1 MAIGYTWDVSTVD
14 TYPTKDS
21 KSDVVYNVHWRLT
34 ATDDTNKDSDG
45 NNWAATSYG
54 SQGVDTS
61 DLSSFIAFA
70 DLKASDVQGW
80 VEAALGADEVTALKA
95 GLDAQIAEK
104 RIDILLNKT
113 REEIAKDYVTKQE
126 VKEGMNVLMD
136 RLEKLHEKVDKLFE
150 VK

>member
-45 NNWAATSYG
+45 NNWTASTYG

-61 DLSSFIAFA
+61 DLSSFTAFA

-95 GLDAQIAEK
+95 RLDAQIAEL
-104 RIDILLNKT
+104 IT
-113 REEIAKDYVTKQE
+113 PTSVTKTI
-126 VKEGMNVLMD
+126 G
-136 RLEKLHEKVDKLFE
+136 
-150 VK
+150 

>member
-1 MAIGYTWDVSTVD
+1 MAIGYTWDVSTCD

-45 NNWAATSYG
+45 NNWTATSYG
-54 SQGVDTS
+54 SQGVNTS
-61 DLSSFIAFA
+61 DLSSFTAFA

-95 GLDAQIAEK
+95 GLNAQIAEK
-104 RIDILLNKT
+104 IT
-113 REEIAKDYVTKQE
+113 PTSVTKTI
-126 VKEGMNVLMD
+126 G
-136 RLEKLHEKVDKLFE
+136 
-150 VK
+150 